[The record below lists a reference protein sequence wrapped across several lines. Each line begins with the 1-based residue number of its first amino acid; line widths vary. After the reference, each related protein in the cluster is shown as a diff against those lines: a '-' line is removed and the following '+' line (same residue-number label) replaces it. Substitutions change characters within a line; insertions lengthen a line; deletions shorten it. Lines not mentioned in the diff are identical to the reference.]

1 MEQLDLFTTTTST
14 TTKKV
19 THKHKRK
26 AKITTTTTTTTNT
39 TTNTTTTQ
47 PTNQLI
53 IDEESKLKELLP
65 QPKQFDA
72 LSGAISWF
80 KSKQYTWYCNTVERP
95 ERALRGLQSHL
106 SVSDDK
112 FYKMLLNDKVMVGLA
127 KGTYLIYF
135 KR

>member
-1 MEQLDLFTTTTST
+1 MEQLDLFSTTNTTST
-14 TTKKV
+14 TKNTRKR
-19 THKHKRK
+19 KHKVES
-26 AKITTTTTTTTNT
+26 TTK
-39 TTNTTTTQ
+39 TTQ
-47 PTNQLI
+47 NIDQRI

-72 LSGAISWF
+72 LRGAISWF

-106 SVSDDK
+106 NVTDTK

-127 KGTYLIYF
+127 KGTYLIYY
-135 KR
+135 KN

>member
-1 MEQLDLFTTTTST
+1 MKQLDLFATTTST

-19 THKHKRK
+19 THERKRK
-26 AKITTTTTTTTNT
+26 AKTTT
-39 TTNTTTTQ
+39 TTTTQ

-95 ERALRGLQSHL
+95 ERVLRGLQSHL
-106 SVSDDK
+106 NVSNDK
-112 FYKMLLNDKVMVGLA
+112 FYKLLLNDKVMVGLA
-127 KGTYLIYF
+127 KGTYLIYY
-135 KR
+135 KK

>member
-1 MEQLDLFTTTTST
+1 MEQLNLFSATNTTST
-14 TTKKV
+14 TKDTRKQKRRVKATTK
-19 THKHKRK
+19 
-26 AKITTTTTTTTNT
+26 
-39 TTNTTTTQ
+39 TTQ

-53 IDEESKLKELLP
+53 VDEESKIKELLP

>member
-1 MEQLDLFTTTTST
+1 MEQLDLFATTTST

-19 THKHKRK
+19 TRKRK
-26 AKITTTTTTTTNT
+26 RKVKVTTTTTTTHHI
-39 TTNTTTTQ
+39 
-47 PTNQLI
+47 NQRI
-53 IDEESKLKELLP
+53 VDEESKIKELLS

-106 SVSDDK
+106 NVSDDK

-135 KR
+135 KK